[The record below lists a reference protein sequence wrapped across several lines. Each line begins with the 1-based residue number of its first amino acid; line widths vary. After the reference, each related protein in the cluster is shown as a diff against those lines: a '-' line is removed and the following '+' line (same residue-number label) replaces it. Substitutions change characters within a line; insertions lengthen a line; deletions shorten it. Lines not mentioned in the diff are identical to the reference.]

1 MVNTAPLAF
10 SAPAALFSLR
20 HSRPHLSLR
29 RTAPGTPLRA
39 CAAARSPAVSTGS
52 ASPFPPAL
60 AALVRSQLASPIFAF
75 SSASLPAA
83 ARAAQAASPPAFLD
97 DAALATS
104 GGVAAA
110 VLRDR
115 RNEIISTARAAIFA
129 AAPGIEDEGGALWPT
144 FRADACWRDIENFLR
159 VVQYGCVCDGGKAAW
174 LSGEGCVIMAE
185 IYRELEVPLK
195 EMIVGLRAAAE
206 FVGSELMVEG
216 VAEADRDA
224 AALAFADLVA
234 MMHAMQRGGIKEW
247 AETSERAVR
256 GD

>member
-1 MVNTAPLAF
+1 MTNLERHRSFRGTIHRYTLLQLTA
-10 SAPAALFSLR
+10 
-20 HSRPHLSLR
+20 
-29 RTAPGTPLRA
+29 
-39 CAAARSPAVSTGS
+39 
-52 ASPFPPAL
+52 
-60 AALVRSQLASPIFAF
+60 PIFAF
-75 SSASLPAA
+75 SSASLPSA

-115 RNEIISTARAAIFA
+115 RNEIISTERAANFA

-159 VVQYGCVCDGGKAAW
+159 VVQYWCVCCDGGKAAW

-195 EMIVGLRAAAE
+195 EMIVGVRAAAE

-216 VAEADRDA
+216 VVEADRDA
-224 AALAFADLVA
+224 AALALWPNCV
-234 MMHAMQRGGIKEW
+234 IN
-247 AETSERAVR
+247 
-256 GD
+256 